1 MIIMVKK
8 IVISPILSDSEISNM
23 EGKWIEEEHI
33 KHPIIKSDTDIYRL
47 DEEGN
52 EILLVKYNGIWEL
65 AGKKYV
71 DPRSIKEFTHF
82 MAEELGVE
90 FKDFRLSGLFT
101 FYYNKGKHPILF
113 NYFSA
118 KYKSGELKVP
128 PGCTDIKWFSLK
140 EALKVIPFKTM
151 TLILE
156 KMFKKK
162 RYTWGASMRIFKERN
177 STINKVF
184 MEEDFYP
191 LMK

>member
-1 MIIMVKK
+1 MKFKNYNISYLYKLFFCFLIVFFLSFQMTAQQKNFSYFKLCVTNKK
-8 IVISPILSDSEISNM
+8 
-23 EGKWIEEEHI
+23 
-33 KHPIIKSDTDIYRL
+33 
-47 DEEGN
+47 N

-71 DPRSIKEFTHF
+71 DARSIKEFTVF

-90 FKDFRLSGLFT
+90 FKDFRLRGLFT

-162 RYTWGASMRIFKERN
+162 RYTWGASMRIFKEQN

>member
-1 MIIMVKK
+1 
-8 IVISPILSDSEISNM
+8 
-23 EGKWIEEEHI
+23 
-33 KHPIIKSDTDIYRL
+33 
-47 DEEGN
+47 
-52 EILLVKYNGIWEL
+52 
-65 AGKKYV
+65 
-71 DPRSIKEFTHF
+71 

-90 FKDFRLSGLFT
+90 FKDFRLRGLFT

-162 RYTWGASMRIFKERN
+162 RYTWGASMRIFKEQN